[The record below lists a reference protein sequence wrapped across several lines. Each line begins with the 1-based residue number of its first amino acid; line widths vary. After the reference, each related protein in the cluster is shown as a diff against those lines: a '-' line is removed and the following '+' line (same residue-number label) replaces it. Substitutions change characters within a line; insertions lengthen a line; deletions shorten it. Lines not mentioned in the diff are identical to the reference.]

1 MCVCVCVCVYAQ
13 VNSKELT
20 KQLGQKDAE
29 LKAKMD
35 DFALKEKDL
44 MRQLKALEEEKNA
57 LEKSGAAKLQDT
69 QVFVL
74 HIFIPTHVHTHI
86 RTYTFVC
93 VHFFCFFLCS
103 F

>member
-69 QVFVL
+69 QVF
-74 HIFIPTHVHTHI
+74 F
-86 RTYTFVC
+86 
-93 VHFFCFFLCS
+93 S
-103 F
+103 